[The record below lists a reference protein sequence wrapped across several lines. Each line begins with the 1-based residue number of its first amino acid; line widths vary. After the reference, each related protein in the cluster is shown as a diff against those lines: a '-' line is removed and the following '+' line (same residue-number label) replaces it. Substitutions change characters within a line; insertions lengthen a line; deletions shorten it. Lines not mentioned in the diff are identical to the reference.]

1 LTKVQDNDI
10 VVSLIPVF
18 QPNGNLPPGIHWE
31 VWVEIEKRFGQTFH
45 RRGLLRG
52 LSQAIALLLEAGCSA
67 LYVDGSFVTAKE
79 QPGDFDACWD
89 LAGVD
94 PDHLDPI
101 FLEFDNG
108 RAAQKARFGGEL
120 FPAQFPADWSG
131 TTYLQFF
138 QTDRDTGAPKGIIG
152 IDLKRW
158 RV

>member
-1 LTKVQDNDI
+1 ML
-10 VVSLIPVF
+10 LIPAF
-18 QPNGNLPPGIHWE
+18 QPNGNLPPGVYWE
-31 VWVEIEKRFGQTFH
+31 AWGEIESRFGHTFH

-52 LSQAIALLLEAGCSA
+52 LSEAIDLLAKAGCPA
-67 LYVDGSFVTAKE
+67 LYVDGSFVTEKE

-89 LAGVD
+89 VTGVD
-94 PDHLDPI
+94 ADELDPVL
-101 FLEFDNG
+101 LEFDDG